1 LTDPFIPNSPA
12 GRSPGGGHTSL
23 FATAL
28 AQLERG
34 ADLIDLPNDLRSILS
49 QPKNEIIVN
58 FPVKMNDGSYRVFR
72 GYRIQHSNLL
82 GPYKGGVRFHP
93 MVDLDEVKA
102 LASWMTWK
110 SALCEIPFGGAKG
123 GISFD
128 PSGLEA
134 DELERV
140 VRRFTHALGSNIG
153 PDHDIPAPDLGSNAQ
168 SMVWMMDTY
177 ANSTGAAER
186 QNVKRVVTGKTLETG
201 GSPGRDKATGQG
213 VVFCLQHWADEVGFD
228 LSGASASI
236 QGFGNVGG
244 ATGRILQVHGTK
256 VVAVADHGGAI
267 TDEDGI
273 DAFDL
278 TDWVHQNGTVA
289 GFPDAMWIDPDDFWS
304 IQSDILVPAAL
315 ENQITVDNVAQIQAR
330 VVVEA
335 ANGPTTLE
343 AETAL
348 TQRGIDVLPDILVN
362 AGGVVVSYFE
372 WLQNRSA
379 EQWDLDDV
387 DHRLR
392 ETLWRACDAVVNLRE
407 ELEVES
413 RRDAAYALAL
423 RRLQVVYEQRGI
435 FP

>member
-1 LTDPFIPNSPA
+1 MTDT
-12 GRSPGGGHTSL
+12 GTSL

-28 AQLERG
+28 DQFNRG
-34 ADLIDLPNDLRSILS
+34 ADLIDLPDDLRSILS

-58 FPVKMNDGSYRVFR
+58 FPVRMNDGTYRVFR

-82 GPYKGGVRFHP
+82 GPYKGGVRFHN

-110 SALCEIPFGGAKG
+110 SALCDIPFGGAKG

-128 PSGLEA
+128 PTVLET

-177 ANSTGAAER
+177 ANSTGATER
-186 QNVKRVVTGKTLETG
+186 QNVKRIVTGKTLETG
-201 GSPGRDKATGQG
+201 GSPGREKATGQG

-228 LSGASASI
+228 LVGATVSI
-236 QGFGNVGG
+236 QGFGNVGS
-244 ATGRILQVHGTK
+244 ATGRILQVHGARL
-256 VVAVADHGGAI
+256 VAVADHGGSI

-273 DAFDL
+273 DAFEL
-278 TDWVHQNGTVA
+278 ADWVREHGSVA
-289 GFPDAMWIDPDDFWS
+289 GFPSAMWIDDEDFWS
-304 IQSDILVPAAL
+304 VPTDLLVPAAL
-315 ENQITVDNVAQIQAR
+315 ENQVTAEHAGRIQAR

-343 AETAL
+343 AEKILA
-348 TQRGIDVLPDILVN
+348 QRGIDVLPDILVN

-379 EQWDLDDV
+379 QRWDLEDV
-387 DHRLR
+387 DFKLR
-392 ETLWRACDAVVNLRE
+392 ETLWKACDAVVDIRK
-407 ELEVES
+407 ELEIQS
-413 RRDAAYALAL
+413 RRDAAYAVAL
-423 RRLQVVYEQRGI
+423 RRLQVVYKQRGI

>member
-1 LTDPFIPNSPA
+1 MTDTGN
-12 GRSPGGGHTSL
+12 SL

-28 AQLERG
+28 DQLNRG
-34 ADLIDLPNDLRSILS
+34 AEIIDLPGDLRSILS

-58 FPVKMNDGSYRVFR
+58 FPVLMNDGSYRVFR

-102 LASWMTWK
+102 LATWMTWK
-110 SALCEIPFGGAKG
+110 SALCDIPFGGAKG

-128 PSGLEA
+128 PTALEA

-140 VRRFTHALGSNIG
+140 VRRFTHALGTNIG

-177 ANSTGAAER
+177 ANSTGATER
-186 QNVKRVVTGKTLETG
+186 QNVKRIVTGKTLETG
-201 GSPGRDKATGQG
+201 GSPGREKATGQG

-228 LSGASASI
+228 LVGATVSI
-236 QGFGNVGG
+236 QGFGNVGS
-244 ATGRILQVHGTK
+244 ATGRILQVHGARL
-256 VVAVADHGGAI
+256 VAVADHAGAI

-273 DAFDL
+273 DAFEL
-278 TDWVHQNGTVA
+278 ADWVREHGSVA
-289 GFPDAMWIDPDDFWS
+289 GFPKAMWIDDEDFWS
-304 IQSDILVPAAL
+304 VPADILVPAAL
-315 ENQITVDNVAQIQAR
+315 ENQVTAANVGRIQAR

-343 AETAL
+343 AEKIL
-348 TQRGIDVLPDILVN
+348 EQRGIDVLPDILVN

-379 EQWDLDDV
+379 QRWDLEDV
-387 DHRLR
+387 DFKLR
-392 ETLWRACDAVVNLRE
+392 EILWKACDEVVDIRS
-407 ELEVES
+407 ELKIAS
-413 RRDAAYALAL
+413 RRDAAYAVAL

>member
-1 LTDPFIPNSPA
+1 MTDT
-12 GRSPGGGHTSL
+12 GTSL

-28 AQLERG
+28 DQFNRG
-34 ADLIDLPNDLRSILS
+34 ADLIDLPDDLRSILS

-58 FPVKMNDGSYRVFR
+58 FPVRMNDGTYRVFR

-82 GPYKGGVRFHP
+82 GPYKGGVRFHN

-110 SALCEIPFGGAKG
+110 SALCDIPFGGAKG

-128 PSGLEA
+128 PTVLET

-177 ANSTGAAER
+177 ANSTGATER
-186 QNVKRVVTGKTLETG
+186 QNVKRIVTGKTLETG
-201 GSPGRDKATGQG
+201 GSPGREKATGQG

-228 LSGASASI
+228 LVGATVSI
-236 QGFGNVGG
+236 QGFGNVGS
-244 ATGRILQVHGTK
+244 ATGRILQVHGARL
-256 VVAVADHGGAI
+256 VAVADHGGSI

-273 DAFDL
+273 DAFEL
-278 TDWVHQNGTVA
+278 ADWVREHGSVA
-289 GFPDAMWIDPDDFWS
+289 GFPSAMWIDDEDFWS
-304 IQSDILVPAAL
+304 VPTDLLVPAAL
-315 ENQITVDNVAQIQAR
+315 ENQVTAEHAGRIQAR

-343 AETAL
+343 AEKILA
-348 TQRGIDVLPDILVN
+348 QRGIDVLPDILVN

-379 EQWDLDDV
+379 QRWDLEDV
-387 DHRLR
+387 DFKLR
-392 ETLWRACDAVVNLRE
+392 EILWKACDAVVDIRK
-407 ELEVES
+407 ELEIQS
-413 RRDAAYALAL
+413 RRDAAYAVAL
-423 RRLQVVYEQRGI
+423 RRLQVVYKQRGI

>member
-1 LTDPFIPNSPA
+1 MTN
-12 GRSPGGGHTSL
+12 TSL

-28 AQLERG
+28 DQFNRG
-34 ADLIDLPNDLRSILS
+34 ADIIDLSDDLRSILS

-58 FPVKMNDGSYRVFR
+58 FPVRMNNGTYRVFR

-110 SALCEIPFGGAKG
+110 SALCDIPFGGAKG

-128 PSGLEA
+128 PTALET

-140 VRRFTHALGSNIG
+140 VRRFTHALGTNIG

-177 ANSTGAAER
+177 ANSTGATER
-186 QNVKRVVTGKTLETG
+186 QNVKRIVTGKTLETG
-201 GSPGRDKATGQG
+201 GSPGREKATGQG

-228 LSGASASI
+228 LSGATVSI
-236 QGFGNVGG
+236 QGFGNVGS
-244 ATGRILQVHGTK
+244 ATGRILQVHGAK
-256 VVAVADHGGAI
+256 LVAVADHAGAI

-273 DAFDL
+273 DAFEL
-278 TDWVHQNGTVA
+278 ADWVREHGSVS
-289 GFPDAMWIDPDDFWS
+289 GFPNAMWIDDEDFWS
-304 IQSDILVPAAL
+304 VPADLLVPAAL
-315 ENQITVDNVAQIQAR
+315 ENQITAENVGRIQAR
-330 VVVEA
+330 VIVEA

-343 AETAL
+343 AEKIL
-348 TQRGIDVLPDILVN
+348 KQRGIDVLPDILVN

-379 EQWDLDDV
+379 QRWVLEDV
-387 DHRLR
+387 DFKLR
-392 ETLWRACDAVVNLRE
+392 EILWKACDEVVDIRS
-407 ELEVES
+407 ELGIES
-413 RRDAAYALAL
+413 RRDAAYAVAL
-423 RRLQVVYEQRGI
+423 RRLQVVYQQRGI

>member
-1 LTDPFIPNSPA
+1 MSE
-12 GRSPGGGHTSL
+12 TSL

-28 AQLERG
+28 DQFNRG
-34 ADLIDLPNDLRSILS
+34 ADVIDLTNDLRSILS

-58 FPVKMNDGSYRVFR
+58 FPVRMNDGSYRVFR

-110 SALCEIPFGGAKG
+110 SALCDIPFGGAKG

-128 PSGLEA
+128 PTALET

-140 VRRFTHALGSNIG
+140 VRRFTHALGTNIG

-177 ANSTGAAER
+177 ANSTGATER
-186 QNVKRVVTGKTLETG
+186 QNVKRIVTGKTLETG
-201 GSPGRDKATGQG
+201 GSPGREKATGQG

-228 LSGASASI
+228 LVGATVSI
-236 QGFGNVGG
+236 QGFGNVGS
-244 ATGRILQVHGTK
+244 ATGRILQVHGARL
-256 VVAVADHGGAI
+256 VAVADHAGAI

-273 DAFDL
+273 DAFEL
-278 TDWVHQNGTVA
+278 ADWVREHGSVA
-289 GFPDAMWIDPDDFWS
+289 GFPGAMWIEDEDFWS
-304 IQSDILVPAAL
+304 VPADLLIPAAL
-315 ENQITVDNVAQIQAR
+315 ENQITAANAGRIQAR
-330 VVVEA
+330 AIVEA

-343 AETAL
+343 AEKIL
-348 TQRGIDVLPDILVN
+348 EQRGIDVLPDILVN

-379 EQWDLDDV
+379 QRWELEDV
-387 DHRLR
+387 DFKLR
-392 ETLWRACDAVVNLRE
+392 EILWKACDEVADIRS
-407 ELEVES
+407 ELDIAS
-413 RRDAAYALAL
+413 RRDAAYAVAL
-423 RRLQVVYEQRGI
+423 RRLQVVYRQRGI

>member
-1 LTDPFIPNSPA
+1 MTN
-12 GRSPGGGHTSL
+12 TSL

-28 AQLERG
+28 DQFNRG
-34 ADLIDLPNDLRSILS
+34 ADIIDLSDDLRSILS

-58 FPVKMNDGSYRVFR
+58 FPVRMNNGTYRVFR

-110 SALCEIPFGGAKG
+110 SALCDIPFGGAKG

-128 PSGLEA
+128 PTALET

-140 VRRFTHALGSNIG
+140 IRRFTHALGTNIG

-177 ANSTGAAER
+177 ANSTGATES
-186 QNVKRVVTGKTLETG
+186 QNVKRIVTGKTLETG
-201 GSPGRDKATGQG
+201 GSPGREKATGQG

-228 LSGASASI
+228 LSGATVSI
-236 QGFGNVGG
+236 QGFGNVGS
-244 ATGRILQVHGTK
+244 ATGRILQVHGAK
-256 VVAVADHGGAI
+256 LVAVADHAGAI

-273 DAFDL
+273 DAFEL
-278 TDWVHQNGTVA
+278 ADWVREHGSVS
-289 GFPDAMWIDPDDFWS
+289 GFPNAMWIDDEDFWS
-304 IQSDILVPAAL
+304 VPVDLLVPAAL
-315 ENQITVDNVAQIQAR
+315 ENQITAENVGRIQAR
-330 VVVEA
+330 VIVEA

-343 AETAL
+343 AEKIL
-348 TQRGIDVLPDILVN
+348 KQRGIDVLPDILVN

-379 EQWDLDDV
+379 QRWVLEDV
-387 DHRLR
+387 DFKLR
-392 ETLWRACDAVVNLRE
+392 EILWKACDEVVNIRS
-407 ELEVES
+407 ELGIES
-413 RRDAAYALAL
+413 RRDAAYAVAL
-423 RRLQVVYEQRGI
+423 RRLQVVYQQRGI

>member
-1 LTDPFIPNSPA
+1 MTDT
-12 GRSPGGGHTSL
+12 GTSL

-28 AQLERG
+28 DQFNRG
-34 ADLIDLPNDLRSILS
+34 ADLIDLPDDLKSILA

-58 FPVKMNDGSYRVFR
+58 FPVRMNDSTYRVFR

-82 GPYKGGVRFHP
+82 GPYKGGVRFHN

-110 SALCEIPFGGAKG
+110 SALCDIPFGGAKG

-128 PSGLEA
+128 PTVLET

-177 ANSTGAAER
+177 ANSTGATER
-186 QNVKRVVTGKTLETG
+186 QNVKRIVTGKTLETG
-201 GSPGRDKATGQG
+201 GSPGREKATGQG

-228 LSGASASI
+228 LVGATVSI
-236 QGFGNVGG
+236 QGFGNVGS
-244 ATGRILQVHGTK
+244 ATGRILQVHGARL
-256 VVAVADHGGAI
+256 VAVADHGGSI

-273 DAFDL
+273 DAFEL
-278 TDWVHQNGTVA
+278 AAWVQEHGSVA
-289 GFPDAMWIDPDDFWS
+289 GFPSAMWIDDEDFWS
-304 IQSDILVPAAL
+304 VPADLLVPAAL
-315 ENQITVDNVAQIQAR
+315 ENQVTAEHAGRIQAR

-343 AETAL
+343 AEKILA
-348 TQRGIDVLPDILVN
+348 QRGIDVLPDILVN

-379 EQWDLDDV
+379 QRWDLEDV
-387 DHRLR
+387 DFKLR
-392 ETLWRACDAVVNLRE
+392 ETLWKACDAVVDIRK
-407 ELEVES
+407 ELEIQS
-413 RRDAAYALAL
+413 RRDAAYAVAL
-423 RRLQVVYEQRGI
+423 RRLQVVYKQRGI

>member
-1 LTDPFIPNSPA
+1 MSE
-12 GRSPGGGHTSL
+12 TSL

-28 AQLERG
+28 DQFNRG
-34 ADLIDLPNDLRSILS
+34 ADVIDLTNDLRSILS

-58 FPVKMNDGSYRVFR
+58 FPVRMNDGSYRVFR

-110 SALCEIPFGGAKG
+110 SALCDIPFGGAKG

-128 PSGLEA
+128 PTALET

-140 VRRFTHALGSNIG
+140 VRRFTHALGTNIG

-177 ANSTGAAER
+177 ANSTGATER
-186 QNVKRVVTGKTLETG
+186 QNVEGVVTGKTLETG
-201 GSPGRDKATGQG
+201 GSPGREKATGQG

-228 LSGASASI
+228 LVGATVSI
-236 QGFGNVGG
+236 QGFGNVGS
-244 ATGRILQVHGTK
+244 ATGRILQVHGARL
-256 VVAVADHGGAI
+256 VAVADHGGSI

-273 DAFDL
+273 DAFEL
-278 TDWVHQNGTVA
+278 ADWVREHGSVA
-289 GFPDAMWIDPDDFWS
+289 GFPSAMWIDDEDFWS
-304 IQSDILVPAAL
+304 VPTDLLVPAAL
-315 ENQITVDNVAQIQAR
+315 ENQVTAEHAGRIQAR

-343 AETAL
+343 AEKILA
-348 TQRGIDVLPDILVN
+348 QRGIDVLPDILVN

-379 EQWDLDDV
+379 QRWGLEDV
-387 DHRLR
+387 DFKLR
-392 ETLWRACDAVVNLRE
+392 ETLWKACDAVVDIRK
-407 ELEVES
+407 ELEVQS
-413 RRDAAYALAL
+413 RRDAAYAVAL
-423 RRLQVVYEQRGI
+423 RRLQVVYKQRGI